1 MAAGGFPTHSRMERM
16 KRLILALSL
25 LFILGCTAD
34 TMVGPQENETSL
46 EPAITIM
53 KCNPNIQPC

>member
-1 MAAGGFPTHSRMERM
+1 M
-16 KRLILALSL
+16 KRLILALPL

-46 EPAITIM
+46 EPANVRQ
-53 KCNPNIQPC
+53 CNPNIQPC

>member
-1 MAAGGFPTHSRMERM
+1 M